1 MKSSFWSVAILE
13 AALSGASLPASFAHG
28 ENGAPRL
35 VLQLTVDGLRADRL
49 TRNIDHLGAGGFRY
63 LLDSGAVFANAHYQH
78 ANTPTPKQWSDM
90 RRWPPSSARHHR
102 LRPRARCSRK
112 SSRSFGAL
120 FEHCVQ
126 TSVHQ

>member
-1 MKSSFWSVAILE
+1 MKSSFWSVAILV

-28 ENGAPRL
+28 EYGAPRL

-78 ANTPTPKQWSDM
+78 ANTETMVGHATLAALLGTS
-90 RRWPPSSARHHR
+90 PPASAQGTV
-102 LRPRARCSRK
+102 LPEV
-112 SSRSFGAL
+112 FP
-120 FEHCVQ
+120 
-126 TSVHQ
+126 